1 MATLE
6 YQRYSAAQWTW
17 PRHVLNAL
25 LHESRAF
32 RNEPYN
38 NKSDIWAMGCILYE
52 LCTLKHAF
60 DANSL
65 SNLAS
70 KIIRGRYP
78 PIDRKYSS
86 GTRELIKSMLAP
98 KPSQRPLIHDVLR
111 NPLIKRN
118 IANFMSDIAERPK
131 NRIGDG
137 TMVVRKAILK
147 VANAGNNLGQTM
159 RRLDQNAAKDM
170 ESLIQQLKSLGLD
183 SVVGKHYGHS
193 PPPTTILQPLLAAAR
208 AMYPAECHINPDGI
222 MALAMITHL
231 PLHHLEEY

>member
-1 MATLE
+1 M
-6 YQRYSAAQWTW
+6 
-17 PRHVLNAL
+17 N
-25 LHESRAF
+25 
-32 RNEPYN
+32 
-38 NKSDIWAMGCILYE
+38 
-52 LCTLKHAF
+52 CTLKHAF
-60 DANSL
+60 DELPEQPGLENYA
-65 SNLAS
+65 
-70 KIIRGRYP
+70 
-78 PIDRKYSS
+78 
-86 GTRELIKSMLAP
+86 GTCPYRPQIQFRDRELIKSMLAP

-183 SVVGKHYGHS
+183 NVVRKALRSSQSTTDDDTSTSSSSSSKSHVPRRVSHQPRRHNGPRHDN
-193 PPPTTILQPLLAAAR
+193 PPPPAPSRRVLEARKEREKAAGCIATR
-208 AMYPAECHINPDGI
+208 RR
-222 MALAMITHL
+222 
-231 PLHHLEEY
+231 EEKTS